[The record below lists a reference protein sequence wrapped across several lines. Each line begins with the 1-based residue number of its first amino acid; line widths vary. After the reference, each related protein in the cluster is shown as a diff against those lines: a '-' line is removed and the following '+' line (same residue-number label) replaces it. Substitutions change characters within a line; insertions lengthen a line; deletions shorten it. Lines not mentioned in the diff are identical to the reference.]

1 LKNFHI
7 RNETHRQG
15 LSQACAAG
23 GRTFV
28 LFATILI
35 LVMPLTEYY
44 WTFDKFLRGGQDME
58 FGMLSLAAV
67 LCLILV
73 LSLQRKRRVISLL
86 AARQWLWSA
95 SRRRHRPVP
104 TRSQATIVISSDSLP
119 LYPALTGYAL
129 PLQI

>member
-1 LKNFHI
+1 LKNLYT
-7 RNETHRQG
+7 RNETRGQG
-15 LSQACAAG
+15 LSEACVAG
-23 GRTFV
+23 GRGFV

-58 FGMLSLAAV
+58 FGMLSLTAV

-73 LSLQRKRRVISLL
+73 LSLQRKRRVVSLL
-86 AARQWLWSA
+86 AARQWLWSPF
-95 SRRRHRPVP
+95 RRLQPLHRA
-104 TRSQATIVISSDSLP
+104 SQATLVASDSPVP
-119 LYPALTGYAL
+119 LDLALAGYAL

>member
-1 LKNFHI
+1 LKNLRI
-7 RNETHRQG
+7 RNETYGQG

-73 LSLQRKRRVISLL
+73 LSLQRKRRVISFL

-95 SRRRHRPVP
+95 SGRRHRQVP
-104 TRSQATIVISSDSLP
+104 TSSQAAIVISSGSLP
-119 LYPALTGYAL
+119 ACPALAGYAL

>member
-1 LKNFHI
+1 LKNLYT
-7 RNETHRQG
+7 RNETHGQG
-15 LSQACAAG
+15 LSEACVAG
-23 GRTFV
+23 GRGFV

-58 FGMLSLAAV
+58 FGMLSLTAV

-73 LSLQRKRRVISLL
+73 LSLQRKRRVVSLL
-86 AARQWLWSA
+86 AARQWLWSPF
-95 SRRRHRPVP
+95 RRLQPLHRA
-104 TRSQATIVISSDSLP
+104 SQATLVASDSPVP
-119 LYPALTGYAL
+119 LDLALAGYAL

>member
-28 LFATILI
+28 LFAAILI
-35 LVMPLTEYY
+35 LIMPLTEYY

-95 SRRRHRPVP
+95 SRRRHRPV
-104 TRSQATIVISSDSLP
+104 TARSQALIVISSDSLP
-119 LYPALTGYAL
+119 LYPVLTGYTL

>member
-1 LKNFHI
+1 LKNLYI

-15 LSQACAAG
+15 LSQACAAS

-73 LSLQRKRRVISLL
+73 LSLQRKRRVISFL

-104 TRSQATIVISSDSLP
+104 TSSQAAIVISSGSLAAC
-119 LYPALTGYAL
+119 PALAGYAL
-129 PLQI
+129 TLQI

>member
-1 LKNFHI
+1 LKNLRI
-7 RNETHRQG
+7 RDETYGQS

-28 LFATILI
+28 LFAMILI

-73 LSLQRKRRVISLL
+73 LSLQRKRRVISFL

-95 SRRRHRPVP
+95 SGRRHRQVP
-104 TRSQATIVISSDSLP
+104 ASSQAAIVISSGSLP
-119 LYPALTGYAL
+119 ACPALAGYAL